1 MDKRGVGGSE
11 YHTNKVLEAI
21 EEYHSQ
27 MEYLV
32 ASASS
37 SNGALVS
44 DSEGEEILTCS

>member
-1 MDKRGVGGSE
+1 MDKRGFGGSE

-32 ASASS
+32 ASAGSS
-37 SNGALVS
+37 KGALGS
-44 DSEGEEILTCS
+44 DSEGGGILTCS